1 MFISFVTLLVWRD
14 FVFSRRKFL
23 TGPSSNRSELV
34 RVGPALEMRET
45 DPNLFA
51 EPVSSKLIQGF
62 VWGAVRSRAGLTSCR
77 SHVYGVF
84 G

>member
-1 MFISFVTLLVWRD
+1 MFISFVTLIVGLER
-14 FVFSRRKFL
+14 FRVFTKKISY
-23 TGPSSNRSELV
+23 RSELV

-62 VWGAVRSRAGLTSCR
+62 VWERYEV
-77 SHVYGVF
+77 VQV
-84 G
+84 